1 MALLWLLLALFA
13 LAASVDEDVERY
25 IAIFRGNPMF
35 HASAAESLAWMGLP
49 DTRLY
54 DVIEERLR
62 TDYPV
67 PREMK
72 TERARI
78 AWYIRALGFSGQEKY
93 APTIQT
99 FLQDRDYVGTR
110 ATRSRICPT
119 TRSGIPSS
127 PTASPSIPG

>member
-1 MALLWLLLALFA
+1 MALLWLLLPLFA

-25 IAIFRGNPMF
+25 IALFRGNPMF

-54 DVIEERLR
+54 EVIEERLR
-62 TDYPV
+62 TNYPV

-78 AWYIRALGFSGQEKY
+78 AWYIRALGF
-93 APTIQT
+93 P
-99 FLQDRDYVGTR
+99 DRRNMRPLSRRSCKTATTWATR
-110 ATRSRICPT
+110 AARSRICPT
-119 TRSGIPSS
+119 TRSGIPS
-127 PTASPSIPG
+127 